1 TAEARE
7 RAGRVAFGALAF
19 FTFILIVAPQ
29 EFLPPLALTRPA
41 RLAAILAVL
50 AYAFDRWRNILPARP
65 VSAQVVIAGLLLTWS
80 VVVIPLSYWPSG
92 SVAMLTGLFS
102 KALMAFWLIGRV
114 VNRLPRLRSLMW
126 MLSIF
131 SVPLAITGLH
141 NYVTGNYIPAWCGCA
156 GPHTG

>member
-1 TAEARE
+1 VGSRHPMSSPFDAAPANAVQGASTFTWPIPFDWWRADPTWDTAEARE

-102 KALMAFWLIGRV
+102 
-114 VNRLPRLRSLMW
+114 
-126 MLSIF
+126 
-131 SVPLAITGLH
+131 
-141 NYVTGNYIPAWCGCA
+141 
-156 GPHTG
+156 